1 MRAQRSIPPRTD
13 LREMLRDHIV
23 RRSLACMEAAAAR
36 RQQATATPVAL
47 AAYCARIQG
56 AVRGFYGNL
65 PAGPEVQPPTAT
77 LVSTFSYDGYRA
89 ENVLFETYPGWQ
101 VNATVYVP
109 ADCLPPFPVVVV
121 PVGHSGKQFANYQL
135 PCQYFARAGY
145 LAICFDPPG
154 QASEKQPGND
164 HFTDGV
170 RDYLIGCTS
179 SRYFV
184 SDAIRCIDYAA
195 VRPDADLSAGVAM
208 TGVSGGG
215 TTTTLAALL
224 DDRIAVTGP
233 CCCVTPLADL
243 DIDQCYAGCP
253 ETHPFG
259 RYAAG
264 VDEVDLLCAAAP
276 LPCLL
281 MAGET
286 DEVFRIADTR
296 RLAEC
301 TAGFYAAAGASERF
315 DLRVDPD
322 GHAYPLPQARAFAR
336 WMNRWLR
343 GDPERR
349 VPDLPD
355 PAIGMRPV
363 EELRC
368 SPRTDVNMRTL
379 ATAAADTLARTRDR
393 SPRTVRRQAAA
404 IAGVSHPA
412 DMMTDAAAGADA
424 AAATVTDTAP
434 SVMGRAACG
443 RTAGTV
449 GEGACDSAAGA
460 PRRTEATPTGGCEA
474 ATAAPVPAAE
484 TGAPFQVWT
493 HDWRAVMLRPETDI
507 ELPATL
513 LTPRTGAPA
522 PAILHLDDAGR
533 HRSLYRHGPLARA
546 IRFLDRDRPGVNLLT
561 VDLRGWGDTA
571 PAMYPYEMAGWGS
584 LERYSAYATAALG
597 DPVMSMRIRDA
608 LAALA
613 WLRTRPEVDGA
624 RIRLAGRGLGG
635 LVALHA
641 AAIDHRLAGVI
652 VWDGLSSWRSLIAA
666 DSYPWTAD
674 AFMPNVL
681 LHYDLPDLAAAI
693 PAPVRV
699 HNLLDGSGAA
709 ADAAELALWS
719 AAANVTVAQS
729 VESAFVAEVV

>member
-13 LREMLRDHIV
+13 LREMLRDYIV

-36 RQQATATPVAL
+36 RQQATATPVTL
-47 AAYCARIQG
+47 AAYCARIQS
-56 AVRGFYGNL
+56 AVRGFYANL
-65 PAGPEVQPPTAT
+65 PAGPEVQPPTPT
-77 LVSTFSYDGYRA
+77 LVNTFSYDGYRA

-109 ADCLPPFPVVVV
+109 ADFLPPFPVVVV

-259 RYAAG
+259 RYVAG

-281 MAGET
+281 MAGAT

-296 RLAEC
+296 RLAEV

-315 DLRVDPD
+315 DFCVDPG

-343 GDPERR
+343 NDPARH

-355 PAIGMRPV
+355 PAVGMRPV

-379 ATAAADTLARTRDR
+379 ATAAADRLPRTRDR
-393 SPRTVRRQAAA
+393 SPRTVRRCAAA

-412 DMMTDAAAGADA
+412 DMMTDA
-424 AAATVTDTAP
+424 
-434 SVMGRAACG
+434 
-443 RTAGTV
+443 TAG
-449 GEGACDSAAGA
+449 
-460 PRRTEATPTGGCEA
+460 PA
-474 ATAAPVPAAE
+474 ATAPVPEAE
-484 TGAPFQVWT
+484 TGPPFQVWT

-533 HRSLYRHGPLARA
+533 HRSLYRHGPLAGA
-546 IRFLDRDRPGVNLLT
+546 IRFLDRERPGINLLT

-613 WLRTRPEVDGA
+613 WLRTRPEVDGT

-641 AAIDHRLAGVI
+641 AAIDTRLAGVV

-666 DSYPWTAD
+666 DSYPWTSD
-674 AFMPNVL
+674 AFMPNAL

-709 ADAAELALWS
+709 ADAAELEPWS